1 MGYRGCAAQF
11 YDFGVLAVSCDEGG
25 AAGVDSFGSVI
36 CGFRLE
42 LIARFALGRGAFAVR
57 VRPAHVAAGQERG
70 ANSGADMPCTPGVL
84 CAGLA
89 VLVGAAGLS

>member
-25 AAGVDSFGSVI
+25 AVGVDSFGAVI
-36 CGFRLE
+36 CGFRPE
-42 LIARFALGRGAFAVR
+42 LIAQFALGRGAFAVR
-57 VRPAHVAAGQERG
+57 LRPAHVAAGWNPG

-84 CAGLA
+84 RAGLA
-89 VLVGAAGLS
+89 VLVGVAGSS